1 MKSYVNGLIITI
13 QFFSVLPIRREVPMT
28 AKNLERA
35 IRMFPLFG
43 LLLGLVYGGSLYGL
57 FEWTPF
63 SPLAIAFFMWLLPI
77 ILTGGIHLDGWMDAS
92 DAFFSYRDSTKRL
105 EIMNDPRIGAF
116 GVLSVIVLLSAKL
129 LFIYE
134 IIHGLALHSI
144 ILIIFIPFLSR
155 MVMGMMLTLVPPAKE
170 TGLGHLFQQS
180 CKRSTLWSYFIYLVL
195 FIFVGWVSG
204 VPSMLMVIGMFLVAL
219 MLFLFIRKKVR
230 KWFGGITGDVV
241 GAATEGVE
249 VCLWMII
256 WLLHY
261 YGMG

>member
-13 QFFSVLPIRREVPMT
+13 QFFSILPIHQEVPMT

-43 LLLGLVYGGSLYGL
+43 LLMGLTYGGSLYGL
-57 FEWTPF
+57 TEWTLF
-63 SPLAIAFFMWLLPI
+63 SPLAIAFFIWLLPI

-92 DAFFSYRDSTKRL
+92 DAFFSYRDQTKRL

-116 GVLSVIVLLSAKL
+116 GVLSVIVLLSAKF

-134 IIHGLALHSI
+134 IMLGLKFHSI
-144 ILIIFIPFLSR
+144 VLIIFVPFFSR
-155 MVMGMMLTLVPPAKE
+155 IVMGMMLALVHPAKE

-180 CKRSTLWSYFIYLVL
+180 CKRSTLWSYFIYLIL
-195 FIFVGWVSG
+195 FTFIGWFTG
-204 VPSMLMVIGMFLVAL
+204 IPILLMVMGMFLVAL
-219 MLFLFIRKKVR
+219 MLFLVIRKKVR

-241 GAATEGVE
+241 GASMEGVE
-249 VCLWMII
+249 VCLWMMI